1 MKDYH
6 LKTRNKINTL
16 YNFTY
21 KRVIDV
27 TVTDCNADEIFAY
40 ITLQNNIADA
50 YGQFVIDINEA
61 ESK

>member
-16 YNFTY
+16 YEFTY
-21 KRVIDV
+21 KRTVDV
-27 TVTDCNADEIFAY
+27 TDTECNADEIFAY
-40 ITLQNNIADA
+40 ITLQNKIADA